1 MTKICNSKYSGWHTL
16 NQGSLELGWQIWL
29 TLAAKF
35 LALWVLGGKQKLFGM
50 TKIHNDKD
58 LEQ

>member
-16 NQGSLELGWQIWL
+16 NQGSLELGSQIWL
-29 TLAAKF
+29 PLVTKF

-50 TKIHNDKD
+50 TNIHNDKD
-58 LEQ
+58 L

>member
-16 NQGSLELGWQIWL
+16 NQGSLVLGSQTQL
-29 TLAAKF
+29 SLVAMF

>member
-1 MTKICNSKYSGWHTL
+1 MTKICNSKYSGWHTF
-16 NQGSLELGWQIWL
+16 NQGSLELGLQIRL
-29 TLAAKF
+29 PLVVKF
-35 LALWVLGGKQKLFGM
+35 LALWVLGDKQKLFGM